1 MDAREKWAQD
11 AEPYLHE
18 LAGCA
23 IGYQGQELVDALYK
37 LRAHLRTTPEGFAL
51 VPVPEWVPVGER
63 LPVVPE
69 GSDYVCIWCWKEGA
83 LRTPWVSRWYG
94 GFSANAEYFTHWQ
107 YHIANT
113 PAPPE
118 DL

>member
-1 MDAREKWAQD
+1 MRELLKA
-11 AEPYLHE
+11 AETVVDE
-18 LAGCA
+18 
-23 IGYQGQELVDALYK
+23 YQGFASPHFHSLLVK
-37 LRAHLRTTPEGFAL
+37 LEEAIAAAKERSK
-51 VPVPEWVPVGER
+51 WVKVADG

>member
-1 MDAREKWAQD
+1 MRELLKA
-11 AEPYLHE
+11 AETV
-18 LAGCA
+18 
-23 IGYQGQELVDALYK
+23 VDEYK
-37 LRAHLRTTPEGFAL
+37 GFASPHFHSLL
-51 VPVPEWVPVGER
+51 VKLEEAIAAAKERSKWVKVADG